1 MSVTDIVQEADNVGM
16 SRGFRDADTSQR
28 MSAEETDEAIRQVR
42 AVGEEQARHA
52 AELRNEGSFGS
63 CEVCGRP
70 IGDDRL
76 QAVPDATR
84 CVSCQAAWEAGAG
97 GDDHRQ
103 HWSQSS
109 V

>member
-1 MSVTDIVQEADNVGM
+1 MDV

-42 AVGEEQARHA
+42 AAGEEQARHA
-52 AELRNEGSFGS
+52 AEVRARGSYGS
-63 CEVCGRP
+63 CEVCGGP
-70 IGDDRL
+70 IGEDRL
-76 QAVPDATR
+76 AAVPEATR
-84 CVSCQAAWEAGAG
+84 CLSCQGRWEAGAG

-103 HWSQSS
+103 HRVQSS